1 MSTSLYK
8 HPLKYKN
15 SGYSHFFPQ
24 TMKPQFSSNLS
35 RRQFLL
41 TSATISGAIISN
53 SLFSKSTFAQAPGII
68 TSEKSRPQI
77 PYGVASG
84 DINADNAVIWSRS
97 NKLSRMIVEYSTNE
111 TFRNFRRIMG
121 ATATEK
127 SDFTSRI
134 NLSGLPQGQQIFYRV
149 LFQDLENTNIYSAP
163 SQGTFRTPI
172 ISNKGTKK
180 DIFFAWS
187 GDTAGQGWGINT
199 EWGGMKIYE
208 SIRQLKPDFFIHSG
222 DYIYADV
229 PIQAEVKLDDG
240 KIWKNLT
247 TPEKSKVAET
257 LAEFRGNYIYNLL
270 DENVRRFNAEIPQ
283 LVQWDDHE
291 VVNNWYPGE
300 ILDDSRYKV
309 KDVSLLAKRAKK
321 SFLEYT
327 PIGFNANDPERIY
340 RAFNYGSMLEIFMLD
355 ERSYRGANSPN
366 RQPVASKDTAFLGN
380 SQVQWLK
387 SKLLNSQA
395 TWKVIASDMPLGLIV
410 ADGKVDFE
418 NISNG
423 DGKALGRELEIADL
437 LRFIKQKNI
446 RNLIWLTADV
456 HYAAAHYYDPNKAQF
471 QDFKPFWEF
480 VAGPMNS
487 GTFGPNKLDN
497 TFGPQ
502 VKFQSVSS
510 DMKPNRPPL
519 EELQFFGT
527 VKINADSKVMTV
539 ALHNLGGKVIYSQD
553 LQPEV

>member
-1 MSTSLYK
+1 
-8 HPLKYKN
+8 
-15 SGYSHFFPQ
+15 
-24 TMKPQFSSNLS
+24 MKPNSSSHLS

-41 TSATISGAIISN
+41 TSATVGGAIITN
-53 SLFSKSTFAQAPGII
+53 NLFSKSTFAQAPGIV
-68 TSEKSRPQI
+68 TSEKIRPQI

-84 DINADNAVIWSRS
+84 DINGDSAVIWSRS
-97 NKLSRMIVEYSTNE
+97 NKLSRMIVEYSMDE
-111 TFRNFRRIMG
+111 SFRNLRRRIG
-121 ATATEK
+121 ALTTAK
-127 SDFTSRI
+127 NDFTARV
-134 NLSGLPQGQQIFYRV
+134 NLSGLLQGEQIFYRV
-149 LFQDLENTNIYSAP
+149 FFQDLANTNIYSAP
-163 SQGTFRTPI
+163 VSGTFRTPAL
-172 ISNKGTKK
+172 SKTGAKK

-187 GDTAGQGWGINT
+187 GDTAGQGWGINS

-229 PIQAEVKLDDG
+229 PIEAEVKLDNG

-257 LAEFRGNYIYNLL
+257 LKEFRGNYIYNLL

-300 ILDDSRYKV
+300 ILDDNRYQV

-321 SFLEYT
+321 AFLEYT
-327 PIGFNANDPERIY
+327 PIAFNADDPERIY
-340 RAFNYGSMLEIFMLD
+340 RAFNYGSLLEIFMLD
-355 ERSYRGANSPN
+355 KRSYRGANSPN
-366 RQPVASKDTAFLGN
+366 RQPVMGKDTEFLGN

-387 SKLLNSQA
+387 NKLLNSKA
-395 TWKVIASDMPLGLIV
+395 TWKVIASDMPLGLIIP
-410 ADGKVDFE
+410 DGKFDFE

-423 DGKALGRELEIADL
+423 DGQALGRELEIADL

-446 RNLIWLTADV
+446 RNIVWLTADV

-497 TFGPQ
+497 TFAPQ
-502 VKFQSVSS
+502 VKFQSVTSE
-510 DMKPNRPPL
+510 MKPNRSPAD
-519 EELQFFGT
+519 ELQFFGT
-527 VKINADSKVMTV
+527 VKINADSQVMTV
-539 ALHNLGGKVIYSQD
+539 ALHNLNGKVIYSQD
-553 LQPEV
+553 LQPET